1 MQEKKYVLIWENILY
16 ILLSERGNVLQIIMA
31 FSSKEY
37 VDSCLQYL
45 SKIILHLVGHG
56 QLEG

>member
-37 VDSCLQYL
+37 VDSCLQDL